1 MPLAQQ
7 AQHLGQKYMGVR
19 PQNHVDAMFKS
30 LPVEATGNHP
40 VPISNFMN
48 AQCKF
53 AMISLPA
60 HARELGPGVPPTD

>member
-1 MPLAQQ
+1 MPLTQQ
-7 AQHLGQKYMGVR
+7 VQQLGQKYMGVR
-19 PQNHVDAMFKS
+19 PENHVDAMFKS

-53 AMISLPA
+53 ATLPLPLMGSTWRA
-60 HARELGPGVPPTD
+60 D